1 MKSVR
6 GEGDPLDYSST
17 YIAED
22 NVLRHTLFNFLLD
35 RVAAML
41 VVSAAEVGSSDN
53 GLTAG

>member
-1 MKSVR
+1 MR

-41 VVSAAEVGSSDN
+41 VVSAAEVGRSDN